1 MIKIDLTCPLGHTCE
16 KVDKETGNIN
26 RCAWFTTLAGRNPQ
40 TGEQVDEKACAIA
53 WLPVMQVEVAQSN
66 RGTAEAVVSLREET
80 IKRQDSL
87 LDIALTNKPQLIYQD
102 DGSRQ
107 QSKLIEVN

>member
-1 MIKIDLTCPLGHTCE
+1 MIETVLTCPLGHKCE
-16 KVDKETGNIN
+16 EVKEGKIH

-40 TGEQVDEKACAIA
+40 TGEQIDEKACAIS
-53 WLPVMQVEVAQSN
+53 WLPIMQVEVAQSN

-87 LDIALTNKPQLIYQD
+87 LEAALENKLRMIYQD
-102 DGSRQ
+102 GGSYKDSRY
-107 QSKLIEVN
+107 IEG